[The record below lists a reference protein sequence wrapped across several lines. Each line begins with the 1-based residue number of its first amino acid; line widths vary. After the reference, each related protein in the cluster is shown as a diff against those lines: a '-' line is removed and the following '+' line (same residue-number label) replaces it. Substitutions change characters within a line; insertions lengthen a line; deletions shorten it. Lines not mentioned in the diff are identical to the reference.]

1 MLEAK
6 TTLEMIW
13 AEPFLWQVREQRS
26 GMENLS
32 TQGHGVRGTTTLAR
46 TWSSSYLAQL
56 PSIMWVGLK
65 SVEGLN
71 RIEADLP

>member
-13 AEPFLWQVREQRS
+13 AEPFLCQVRKQRS

-32 TQGHGVRGTTTLAR
+32 TQGHGVRDTTTLAR
-46 TWSSSYLAQL
+46 TWSSLYLVQL